1 MAILQAMTGPST
13 KLASLHHQCQA
24 MASLHLQ
31 SLLDLLASLHL
42 QCQALASLHLAS
54 LHLHRQA
61 LASLHLQSL
70 LDLLASL
77 HLQSLLSY
85 LFLLPFLRRP
95 TS

>member
-1 MAILQAMTGPST
+1 MTGPST
-13 KLASLHHQCQA
+13 KLASLHLQA

-61 LASLHLQSL
+61 LAC
-70 LDLLASL
+70 L
-77 HLQSLLSY
+77 HLQSLLSH

-95 TS
+95 TSCACCPTLNQVICAGLKLF

>member
-1 MAILQAMTGPST
+1 MTGPST
-13 KLASLHHQCQA
+13 KLASLHLQA
-24 MASLHLQ
+24 MASQDLQ

-70 LDLLASL
+70 LS
-77 HLQSLLSY
+77 H

>member
-13 KLASLHHQCQA
+13 KLASLHLQA
-24 MASLHLQ
+24 MASQDLQ

-42 QCQALASLHLAS
+42 QCQAMASLHLQSLLGLLAS

-61 LASLHLQSL
+61 M
-70 LDLLASL
+70 ASL
-77 HLQSLLSY
+77 HLQSLLSH
-85 LFLLPFLRRP
+85 LLLLPFLRRP